1 MFICFLGCSAPF
13 SLHARR
19 LNVPGALPML
29 FNGGGEMKEEEKKV
43 GRYDALCGPS
53 DVLFLAVS
61 LKRWL
66 VGVLLQLEELCARQH
81 PNVNPE
87 RLFLI
92 ANGGISFKG
101 FNFFC
106 SISET
111 LLSSPPLFESPCL
124 ATRVYTLD

>member
-1 MFICFLGCSAPF
+1 MFGAIFV
-13 SLHARR
+13 ARTAFKC
-19 LNVPGALPML
+19 PGRAADAVQWWRR
-29 FNGGGEMKEEEKKV
+29 NERSKKKV

-92 ANGGISFKG
+92 AHGGISLNG

-111 LLSSPPLFESPCL
+111 LQNAAKF
-124 ATRVYTLD
+124 TTTF